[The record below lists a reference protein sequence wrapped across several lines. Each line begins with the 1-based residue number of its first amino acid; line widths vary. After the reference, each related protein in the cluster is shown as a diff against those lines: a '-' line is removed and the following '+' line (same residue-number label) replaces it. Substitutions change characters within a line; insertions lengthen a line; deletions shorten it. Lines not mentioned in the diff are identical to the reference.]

1 MPNTDPSKLFDEA
14 GRANLRRA
22 DMTAIDEAAT
32 LLRSGALVAFP
43 TETVYGLGAD
53 ATNGEAVARIFD
65 TKGRPHFN
73 PLIVHVPDIA
83 AAQKIAQMSTMAL
96 KLASSFWPGPLT
108 LVMPRSEEFVSET
121 DPISDL
127 VSSGLPTLAI
137 RIPDHPITQALLKA
151 TGRPLAAPSANRSG
165 HVSATRAEHVASDLG
180 NRVGMILDGGPTA
193 YGLES
198 TILAVTKDDIVLLRP
213 GAVPIETLE
222 AIAGR
227 TISKAKLKSG
237 EVPTSSGQLASHYA
251 TRAQLRLNASSTNAG
266 EALLSFG
273 PQPPDCSGPTIN
285 LSPSGNMIEAASG
298 LFAALRSLDATGVV
312 TIAVMTIPDTGLGA
326 AINDRLQRAAAPR

>member
-14 GRANLRRA
+14 GHANIRQA
-22 DMTAIDEAAT
+22 DTSYIDEAAA

-53 ATNGEAVARIFD
+53 ATNGEAVARIFEA
-65 TKGRPHFN
+65 KGRPHFN

-83 AAQKIAQMSTMAL
+83 AAQKIAQMSPMAL
-96 KLASSFWPGPLT
+96 QLATSFWPGPLT
-108 LVMPRSEEFVSET
+108 LVMPLGENFSTDSE
-121 DPISDL
+121 PISDL
-127 VSSGLPTLAI
+127 VSAGLPTLAI
-137 RIPDHPITQALLKA
+137 RIPDHPIAQALLKA

-165 HVSATRAEHVASDLG
+165 HVSATRAAHVASDLG

-193 YGLES
+193 HGLES
-198 TILAVTKDDIVLLRP
+198 TILAVTNDDIVLLRP

-222 AIAGR
+222 TIAGR
-227 TISKAKLKSG
+227 TIPKAKLKSG
-237 EVPTSSGQLASHYA
+237 EAPTSSGQLASHYA

-266 EALLSFG
+266 EALLAFG
-273 PQPPDCSGPTIN
+273 PQPPDCSGPTMN
-285 LSPSGNMIEAASG
+285 LSPSGNMIEAAAG
-298 LFAALRSLDATGVV
+298 LFAALRSLDATGVS